1 MDIAAVEEQYLA
13 RARAQLGRRLEGI
26 GLVLPDRAAA
36 PPESDPAL
44 AGWWVDEAAAGERVV
59 LPNPYETV
67 EIAAAMEASVGGV
80 VQRLAPALGERL
92 DAVSRRQPQPPEYW
106 CTVLAPWLILTVSA
120 LADRRLF
127 CRAAS
132 ELAPAASLMVPA
144 PPEPPATAAESVLRL
159 RTDAGNA
166 GLLAALAPR
175 LGVRTAPIPHGA
187 GPGANARPPSHPP
200 LPRPPFLTLAAA
212 AGPMAVGAALA
223 ALPRRR
229 VAVVGLTRLTAADLV
244 RLGARVRGL
253 SVLPRPDLRRGRP
266 GAAVPAADEQLRSAL
281 GLPAGDD
288 PLQRLTA
295 EVLPV
300 LLPRSLLEGFD
311 QIRSESRRRYGRPL
325 PALVGNYSIDETQ
338 NEFLGRCRAAGRR
351 LAFAQHGGF
360 YLQSPVNAQ
369 ERLELQP
376 GSTFLSW
383 GGRGPGAVPTPN
395 PHLERL
401 RGSHRGG
408 TRITI
413 VEPLEPPDVFVLR
426 FAGHPLANQGYE
438 AARMLAEL
446 VERLPPTRRA
456 NVVLKRFPNVL
467 GPAARPAVLEALPSE
482 GPVGGAAAWMA
493 ASRLAVIP
501 YLDTPLIESIVM
513 GTPTVG
519 LWNPARWPLLGELEP
534 LFARLRALGIVH
546 ADPAGAAA
554 HIDAVYDNVDSWWDS
569 AEVMST
575 RTEFIERMA
584 IPGDWPRAWSAH
596 LRELQARRP
605 SSNRD

>member
-1 MDIAAVEEQYLA
+1 VDIAAVEEQYLA
-13 RARAQLGRRLEGI
+13 RARTQLGSRLEGI
-26 GLVLPDRAAA
+26 GLVLPDRSAA
-36 PPESDPAL
+36 PPDSDPAL

-67 EIAAAMEASVGGV
+67 EIVAAMEASVWGV
-80 VQRLAPALGERL
+80 VQGLAPALGERL
-92 DAVSRRQPQPPEYW
+92 DAVSGRQAQPPEYW
-106 CTVLAPWLILTVSA
+106 CTVLAPWLIHTVSA

-132 ELAPAASLMVPA
+132 DLAPAASLMVPA
-144 PPEPPATAAESVLRL
+144 PPEPPATAAEAVLRL

-166 GLLAALAPR
+166 GLLASLAPR
-175 LGVRTAPIPHGA
+175 LGVRTAPIPPGA

-200 LPRPPFLTLAAA
+200 LPGPPFRTLAAA
-212 AGPMAVGAALA
+212 ASPMAVGAALA

-229 VAVVGLTRLTAADLV
+229 VAVVGLTRLTATDLV
-244 RLGARVRGL
+244 RLGARMRGL

-281 GLPAGDD
+281 ALPAGDE

-295 EVLPV
+295 TALPQ
-300 LLPRSLLEGFD
+300 LLPRSLVEGFD

-325 PALVGNYSIDETQ
+325 PALVGNYSTDEVQ

-369 ERLELQP
+369 ERLELEP
-376 GSTFLSW
+376 DSAFLSW
-383 GGRGPGAVPTPN
+383 GGRGRGAVPTPN

-401 RGSHRGG
+401 RGSHQGG

-413 VEPLEPPDVFVLR
+413 VEPLEPPDAYVLR
-426 FAGHPLANQGYE
+426 FAGQPLANQAYE
-438 AARMLAEL
+438 PARMLAEL
-446 VERLPPTRRA
+446 VERLPPARRA
-456 NVVLKRFPNVL
+456 LVALKHFPNVL
-467 GPAARPAVLEALPSE
+467 GPAARPAVLEALPSD
-482 GPVGGAAAWMA
+482 GPAGGAAAWMA

-501 YLDTPLIESIVM
+501 YLDTPLIESIVI

-519 LWNPARWPLLGELEP
+519 LWNPVRWPLLGEVEP
-534 LFARLRALGIVH
+534 LFARLRELRIIH
-546 ADPAGAAA
+546 ADPAAAAA
-554 HIDAVYDNVDSWWDS
+554 HIDAVYDDVDSWWDS
-569 AEVMST
+569 ADVTSA
-575 RTEFIERMA
+575 RGEFVERMA
-584 IPGDWPRAWSAH
+584 IAGDWPRAWSAR
-596 LRELQARRP
+596 LRELRRRRA

>member
-1 MDIAAVEEQYLA
+1 M
-13 RARAQLGRRLEGI
+13 
-26 GLVLPDRAAA
+26 
-36 PPESDPAL
+36 
-44 AGWWVDEAAAGERVV
+44 
-59 LPNPYETV
+59 
-67 EIAAAMEASVGGV
+67 
-80 VQRLAPALGERL
+80 
-92 DAVSRRQPQPPEYW
+92 
-106 CTVLAPWLILTVSA
+106 
-120 LADRRLF
+120 
-127 CRAAS
+127 
-132 ELAPAASLMVPA
+132 
-144 PPEPPATAAESVLRL
+144 
-159 RTDAGNA
+159 
-166 GLLAALAPR
+166 
-175 LGVRTAPIPHGA
+175 
-187 GPGANARPPSHPP
+187 
-200 LPRPPFLTLAAA
+200 
-212 AGPMAVGAALA
+212 
-223 ALPRRR
+223 
-229 VAVVGLTRLTAADLV
+229 
-244 RLGARVRGL
+244 
-253 SVLPRPDLRRGRP
+253 
-266 GAAVPAADEQLRSAL
+266 
-281 GLPAGDD
+281 
-288 PLQRLTA
+288 
-295 EVLPV
+295 

-467 GPAARPAVLEALPSE
+467 GSAARPAVLEALPSD
-482 GPVGGAAAWMA
+482 GPAGGAAAWMA

-501 YLDTPLIESIVM
+501 YLDTPLIESIVI

-519 LWNPARWPLLGELEP
+519 LWNPARWSLLGELQP
-534 LFARLRALGIVH
+534 LFGRLRELGIVH

-569 AEVMST
+569 AEVMKA
-575 RTEFIERMA
+575 RAEFVERLAM
-584 IPGDWPRAWSAH
+584 PGDWLGAWRRA
-596 LRELQARRP
+596 LRGLHT
-605 SSNRD
+605 